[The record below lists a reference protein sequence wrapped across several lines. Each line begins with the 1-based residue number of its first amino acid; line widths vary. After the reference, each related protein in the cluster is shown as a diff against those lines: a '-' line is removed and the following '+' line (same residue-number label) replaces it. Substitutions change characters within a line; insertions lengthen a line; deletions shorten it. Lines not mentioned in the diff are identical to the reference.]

1 MADPQHIPELD
12 SFDEL
17 TVRLYRVGLS
27 TAAISLVL
35 AGLLQLGLAL
45 EILDQAS
52 PWIHRVWVLC
62 LLGTAGAVAN
72 MHLYDKHIRW
82 FIGMAGWVG
91 AVVLFS
97 ANGPESLWLYT
108 AGLGFVF
115 VALSAYALKE
125 QFCFRIPGLRLV
137 PLLLATSL
145 IPLLSGHSVIAG
157 LLLLLSGVIYTA
169 LVVAKWRMP
178 LHFDVGDKSKYQL

>member
-1 MADPQHIPELD
+1 MADPHHVPELD

-17 TVRLYRVGLS
+17 TVRIYRVGLS
-27 TAAISLVL
+27 IAAISLVL
-35 AGLLQLGLAL
+35 AGILQLGIAL
-45 EILDQAS
+45 GGLDKAS

-62 LLGTAGAVAN
+62 LLGTAGAIAN

-91 AVVLFS
+91 AVLLFT
-97 ANGPESLWLYT
+97 AEGPESLWLYT
-108 AGLGFVF
+108 AGIGFIF

-145 IPLLSGHSVIAG
+145 IPQLTGHSAFAG
-157 LLLLLSGVIYTA
+157 FLLLLSGIIYTA

-178 LHFDVGDKSKYQL
+178 LHFDVGDKSKYQI